1 VLHGRS
7 QALGAWLSTPEHDFG
22 EAEDPAYRLA
32 LRGIDDPL
40 DAAFE
45 AIAGAVFGPLRE
57 HLQDARL
64 KP

>member
-7 QALGAWLSTPEHDFG
+7 QALGAWLSTPERAFG
-22 EAEDPAYRLA
+22 EAVDPAYRLA
-32 LRGIDDPL
+32 LRGIDEPL

-45 AIAGAVFGPLRE
+45 TLASAVFSPLRE
-57 HLQDARL
+57 HLQDSRL